1 MHIIIL
7 YTLIDYTSWLWQ
19 AVVLFWVL
27 WIWLNM
33 ARQRKHAKVTG
44 SPKMTGSTCDSS
56 PSFAFASQRGQHPGS
71 KSNMIKSSTR
81 MKRGELGELQ
91 NSCPMVRLPLHSCG
105 SFIKGFLDGI
115 DGFVGLS
122 SLVAS
127 VIFGHQISHRFRI
140 PESDYQLS
148 KQKRPSV
155 PATFAYA
162 WLSSFPGCSQL
173 QWCHTAAVVATGC
186 NTSNIQQQRQIS
198 NQSLQDMTLIFDQAQ
213 PICQCLA
220 LVLPKGFSA
229 SGASIFVEASGYAN
243 DWLPCLPTLLQVP
256 LIASV
261 MIHDQW
267 SDHNINFY
275 QIRLLWKIPNK
286 LLQNIM
292 ANNHRIISM
301 EHPVVFGEQ
310 LSALHQRHLPKPQKL
325 CSVNAT
331 LLLQWHSAFRNKRS
345 HGILPNVKIRSTM
358 KVGHKVVPRLC
369 NQIPDWLFKM
379 HQNSTGGIVICRC
392 QAILSSFQLW
402 KAGLL
407 TSGRS
412 QPPFH
417 SAI

>member
-122 SLVAS
+122 SLVES
-127 VIFGHQISHRFRI
+127 VIIKGSTGSCH
-140 PESDYQLS
+140 PEERGL
-148 KQKRPSV
+148 QKRPSV

-229 SGASIFVEASGYAN
+229 SGASIFVEASG
-243 DWLPCLPTLLQVP
+243 
-256 LIASV
+256 
-261 MIHDQW
+261 
-267 SDHNINFY
+267 
-275 QIRLLWKIPNK
+275 
-286 LLQNIM
+286 
-292 ANNHRIISM
+292 
-301 EHPVVFGEQ
+301 
-310 LSALHQRHLPKPQKL
+310 
-325 CSVNAT
+325 
-331 LLLQWHSAFRNKRS
+331 
-345 HGILPNVKIRSTM
+345 
-358 KVGHKVVPRLC
+358 
-369 NQIPDWLFKM
+369 
-379 HQNSTGGIVICRC
+379 
-392 QAILSSFQLW
+392 
-402 KAGLL
+402 
-407 TSGRS
+407 
-412 QPPFH
+412 
-417 SAI
+417 